1 MVNSVLILV
10 DFIISMIT
18 QVRVK
23 IGTFRFNLVLY
34 LLNLQPGDVLKE
46 KSSLT
51 LLIERNLHEDMCR
64 EGR

>member
-1 MVNSVLILV
+1 
-10 DFIISMIT
+10 MIT